1 MCNCINYK
9 IRFALCSLAKEF
21 PSFQSKTNGHR
32 DISKGKPVLSQWRV
46 KHYHPA
52 FLNLYKQK
60 NGADQYLNRNPNY
73 PITQGIQFK
82 KKGGKKKTLK
92 SVTKTLRILR
102 GLISIIYPWNLHQ
115 RLVNDWEIKLPWI
128 ISQLMRPVC
137 FRGRLYIY

>member
-82 KKGGKKKTLK
+82 KKGKKKDTKICYQNPAHIAWSNIYYLSLK
-92 SVTKTLRILR
+92 FTSAL
-102 GLISIIYPWNLHQ
+102 G
-115 RLVNDWEIKLPWI
+115 
-128 ISQLMRPVC
+128 
-137 FRGRLYIY
+137 